1 MTAPFEADLTTMPP
15 ALRYKLLAALVVPR
29 PIALVTTVGPDGVV
43 NAAPFSFFNVFS
55 EDPALVVLGLASQPG
70 GTPKDT
76 LAHVR
81 ETGAFVVNLVG
92 EEIARQMNICA
103 VDFPPDI
110 SEVKAAGFSTLPGV
124 SVPVPRIAEAPAALE
139 CRHHMTLE
147 AASRRHLVIG
157 RVVRVH
163 ARPGIVDPER
173 LHVNLD
179 VYKPVARLFGNLYAR
194 LGEIFELKRQSFA
207 EWRTDAGAD
216 APRGSDTARQAGDVA
231 GKPIAS
237 QTPASE
243 GGSRSERR
251 G

>member
-1 MTAPFEADLTTMPP
+1 MTAPFEADLTTLPP

-29 PIALVTTVGPDGVV
+29 PIALVTTVGPDGTV

-55 EDPALVVLGLASQPG
+55 EDPALVILGLGARPD

-92 EEIARQMNICA
+92 EAIAAQMNMCA

-110 SEVKAAGFSTLPGV
+110 SEVDAAGFTTLPGV

-139 CRHHMTLE
+139 CRHYMTLE
-147 AASRRHLVIG
+147 PAARRHLVIG
-157 RVVRVH
+157 QVVRVH
-163 ARPGIVDPER
+163 ARPGIVDPDR

-179 VYKPVARLFGNLYAR
+179 AYKPVARLFGNLYAR
-194 LGEIFELKRQSFA
+194 LGETFELKRQSFA
-207 EWRTDAGAD
+207 EWRANAEK
-216 APRGSDTARQAGDVA
+216 S
-231 GKPIAS
+231 IAS
-237 QTPASE
+237 KSPELTES
-243 GGSRSERR
+243 GSR
-251 G
+251 